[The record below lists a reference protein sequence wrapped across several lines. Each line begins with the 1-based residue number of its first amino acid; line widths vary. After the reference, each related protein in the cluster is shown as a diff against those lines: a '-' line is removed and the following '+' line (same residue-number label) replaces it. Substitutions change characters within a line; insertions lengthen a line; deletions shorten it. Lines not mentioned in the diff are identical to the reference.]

1 MKKRI
6 LPIVLVLVMLL
17 SLLPAQVFAASYT
30 FDPNATIFTQNYTT
44 ETPRPNNLGD
54 YFTVTSTPL
63 STADKTTTWNTGNN
77 GTSVAVFNKDGSKLY
92 GDTHAILTFTFKKNC
107 NFWFKHLFS
116 IGNRSPYSYAEL
128 RLNGTAIAKGTSS
141 DKLASPYNV
150 DVKAGDIFE
159 IDFYSEE
166 DFMTPCAMTLKNIRC
181 TDLAAQDV
189 TVSFDG
195 NQANTK
201 GTVSGT
207 MAAQIVPAGT
217 ATALNANAFTNVY
230 SRKFSG
236 KEYGGDV
243 KFLGWNTAA
252 DGTGDSYADG
262 ADITASADTTLY
274 AQWAGHIWRRRCWKT
289 RDAAFCA
296 DRRAPRDIPD
306 TGRGTAAL
314 CTGTPGRA
322 VGVGRTPRNGAYTDQ
337 RRGSTDL

>member
-6 LPIVLVLVMLL
+6 LSLFLVLVMAL

-207 MAAQIVPAGT
+207 MAAC
-217 ATALNANAFTNVY
+217 
-230 SRKFSG
+230 R
-236 KEYGGDV
+236 YG
-243 KFLGWNTAA
+243 
-252 DGTGDSYADG
+252 DG
-262 ADITASADTTLY
+262 AERKRLHQRIQQEILR
-274 AQWAGHIWRRRCWKT
+274 QGVRRRRKIPRLEHCGG
-289 RDAAFCA
+289 RH
-296 DRRAPRDIPD
+296 RRQLCRR
-306 TGRGTAAL
+306 RGYHCLGGHHAL
-314 CTGTPGRA
+314 CA
-322 VGVGRTPRNGAYTDQ
+322 VGRT
-337 RRGSTDL
+337 

>member
-128 RLNGTAIAKGTSS
+128 RLNGTAKI
-141 DKLASPYNV
+141 
-150 DVKAGDIFE
+150 
-159 IDFYSEE
+159 
-166 DFMTPCAMTLKNIRC
+166 
-181 TDLAAQDV
+181 
-189 TVSFDG
+189 
-195 NQANTK
+195 
-201 GTVSGT
+201 
-207 MAAQIVPAGT
+207 
-217 ATALNANAFTNVY
+217 
-230 SRKFSG
+230 
-236 KEYGGDV
+236 
-243 KFLGWNTAA
+243 
-252 DGTGDSYADG
+252 
-262 ADITASADTTLY
+262 
-274 AQWAGHIWRRRCWKT
+274 
-289 RDAAFCA
+289 
-296 DRRAPRDIPD
+296 
-306 TGRGTAAL
+306 
-314 CTGTPGRA
+314 GRA
-322 VGVGRTPRNGAYTDQ
+322 HV
-337 RRGSTDL
+337 

>member
-54 YFTVTSTPL
+54 YFTVTTTPL
-63 STADKTTTWNTGNN
+63 STANKTAAWNTGNN
-77 GTSVAVFNKDGSKLY
+77 GTSVAVFNKNGSKLY
-92 GDTHAILTFTFKKNC
+92 EDTHAILTFTFKKNC

-116 IGNRSPYSYAEL
+116 ISNRSPYSYAEL

-141 DKLASPYNV
+141 NKLASPYNV

-166 DFMTPCAMTLKNIRC
+166 DFMPPCAMTLKNIRC

-252 DGTGDSYADG
+252 DGRSEE
-262 ADITASADTTLY
+262 
-274 AQWAGHIWRRRCWKT
+274 RR
-289 RDAAFCA
+289 
-296 DRRAPRDIPD
+296 
-306 TGRGTAAL
+306 
-314 CTGTPGRA
+314 
-322 VGVGRTPRNGAYTDQ
+322 VGKECRSRWSPYH
-337 RRGSTDL
+337 

>member
-54 YFTVTSTPL
+54 YFTVTTTPL
-63 STADKTTTWNTGNN
+63 STANKTAAWNTGNN
-77 GTSVAVFNKDGSKLY
+77 GTSVAVFNKNGSKLY
-92 GDTHAILTFTFKKNC
+92 EDTHAILTFTFKKNC

-116 IGNRSPYSYAEL
+116 ISSGSPYSYAEL

-181 TDLAAQDV
+181 TDPVSSDV
-189 TVSFDG
+189 TVTFD
-195 NQANTK
+195 AN
-201 GTVSGT
+201 GGEGT
-207 MAAQIVPAGT
+207 MAA
-217 ATALNANAFTNVY
+217 
-230 SRKFSG
+230 
-236 KEYGGDV
+236 
-243 KFLGWNTAA
+243 
-252 DGTGDSYADG
+252 
-262 ADITASADTTLY
+262 
-274 AQWAGHIWRRRCWKT
+274 
-289 RDAAFCA
+289 
-296 DRRAPRDIPD
+296 
-306 TGRGTAAL
+306 
-314 CTGTPGRA
+314 
-322 VGVGRTPRNGAYTDQ
+322 
-337 RRGSTDL
+337 

>member
-54 YFTVTSTPL
+54 YFTVTTTPL
-63 STADKTTTWNTGNN
+63 STAKKTAAWTTGNN
-77 GTSVAVFNKDGSKLY
+77 GTSVAVFNKNGSKLY
-92 GDTHAILTFTFKKNC
+92 EDTHAILTFTFKKNC

-116 IGNRSPYSYAEL
+116 ISSRSPYSYAEL

-181 TDLAAQDV
+181 TDPVSSDV
-189 TVSFDG
+189 TVTFD
-195 NQANTK
+195 AN
-201 GTVSGT
+201 GGEGT
-207 MAAQIVPAGT
+207 MAAQTLTEGKGT
-217 ATALNANAFTNVY
+217 LTANAFTKEGFRFAGWALSAAGEKVY
-230 SRKFSG
+230 
-236 KEYGGDV
+236 D
-243 KFLGWNTAA
+243 
-252 DGTGDSYADG
+252 DG
-262 ADITASADTTLY
+262 AAVELTADTTLY
-274 AQWAGHIWRRRCWKT
+274 ALWEAE
-289 RDAAFCA
+289 
-296 DRRAPRDIPD
+296 
-306 TGRGTAAL
+306 
-314 CTGTPGRA
+314 
-322 VGVGRTPRNGAYTDQ
+322 
-337 RRGSTDL
+337 